1 MQSFLRKLILLKI
14 IYLYKRYGVIK
25 YMYNGKKKTGLA
37 YGLMARRTG
46 KHKWAIL
53 FL

>member
-14 IYLYKRYGVIK
+14 IYLYKRFGVIK
-25 YMYNGKKKTGLA
+25 YMYNGKKIGLA